1 MSVQTRMKSYP
12 YSIYNP
18 FHRNAYG
25 EQTTDFQ
32 ITGYIDM
39 SITLSNQ
46 ATIDSIKHIEADYIG
61 ITKSKEINNA
71 MIIHYNDEYLQ
82 VKTIIP
88 SERFNVVALIRL

>member
-18 FHRNAYG
+18 FRRNAYG

-61 ITKSKEINNA
+61 ITKYEGINNS
-71 MIIHYNDEYLQ
+71 MIIHYNEEYLQ

-88 SERFNVVALIRL
+88 ADRYKVVALIRL